1 MLENAQKFVAAF
13 KKMEDDNGHFLRYF
27 KNLSSGPPQFL
38 DWENVRLFTKLGMFY
53 EATLIFSC
61 SLFVITNVYL
71 YELAS
76 LQDQLNQGIN
86 TLLVPTFWAISR
98 FGP

>member
-1 MLENAQKFVAAF
+1 MAAF
-13 KKMEDDNGHFLRYF
+13 ERMEEDDEHFLRYF
-27 KNLSSGPPQFL
+27 EGPSNGLPRFL

-53 EATLIFSC
+53 VATLIFSC
-61 SLFVITNVYL
+61 SLSVITNVYL

-86 TLLVPTFWAISR
+86 TLLVPELILLL
-98 FGP
+98 G